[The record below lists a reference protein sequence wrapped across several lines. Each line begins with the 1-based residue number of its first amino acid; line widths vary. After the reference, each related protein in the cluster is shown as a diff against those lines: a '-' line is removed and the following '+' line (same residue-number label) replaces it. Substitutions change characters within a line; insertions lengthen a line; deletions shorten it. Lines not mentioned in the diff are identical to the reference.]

1 MDDGSIIQIIVMF
14 VMVVFSAYF
23 SATETAYTSCNRV
36 TLKTMENAGNKKAK
50 KVLDLLDNYDKLLTT
65 ILVGNNIVNITLST
79 VCTVFFIENVSKNL
93 GATLA
98 TIVSTVAVLIFGEI
112 TPKSVA
118 KENSESF
125 SMAVSGSISFLMI
138 VLSPLGYFFSF
149 FKLLA
154 NKLFKSKGTE
164 ISTDDELLVL
174 VDEAQEIGEFDSEES
189 ELIRSAIEFGEQE
202 VIDIFTPRVDIVAV
216 EFGAS
221 NSEIAKV
228 FSESGFSR
236 LPVYKE
242 SVDNII
248 GTINAKDFYKKV
260 YHRSTPVDEIIC
272 EPFFIPAS
280 MKARDLLRELKSRKR
295 HMAIIA
301 DEYGGTKGIV
311 TLEDVLE
318 ELVGEIF
325 DEHEAPTLDLVEIDE
340 NKFLV
345 EGSLDFDEF
354 AEKFQ
359 VEFETEMNTLG
370 GFVMERLGKI
380 PEVNDSFEFENLAI
394 KVIETDEK
402 RASKLEITI
411 KDTKK
416 EISES

>member
-1 MDDGSIIQIIVMF
+1 
-14 VMVVFSAYF
+14 MV
-23 SATETAYTSCNRV
+23 
-36 TLKTMENAGNKKAK
+36 
-50 KVLDLLDNYDKLLTT
+50 
-65 ILVGNNIVNITLST
+65 
-79 VCTVFFIENVSKNL
+79 
-93 GATLA
+93 
-98 TIVSTVAVLIFGEI
+98 
-112 TPKSVA
+112 
-118 KENSESF
+118 
-125 SMAVSGSISFLMI
+125 

-149 FKLLA
+149 FKHLA
-154 NKLFKSKGTE
+154 NKMFKSKGKET
-164 ISTDDELLVL
+164 STDDELLVL

-202 VIDIFTPRVDIVAV
+202 VVDIFTPRVDVVAV
-216 EFGAS
+216 EFGAN

-280 MKARDLLRELKSRKR
+280 MKARDLLRELKAHKR

-370 GFVMERLGKI
+370 GFVMETLGKI